1 MYEGQPKQVIS
12 YATIAISAVEALAQA
27 TLVIID
33 DIGKILAPIK
43 EGREPTAEEWEAA
56 QAALDQAEKEV
67 LAG

>member
-1 MYEGQPKQVIS
+1 MNYVV
-12 YATIAISAVEALAQA
+12 IAISAVEALAQA
-27 TLVIID
+27 APVIID
-33 DIGKILAPIK
+33 DIRKILAPIK